1 MAKRVKIELP
11 DDSFFVE
18 FQGDTPTLDEQ
29 IKLANLIKSRQ
40 SGQGAGRAMSREQME
55 QAAAAAKDEQLFD
68 TTSGIKDAGL
78 RAKLSAAETKGDAE
92 AQLRVL
98 YNMTEED
105 YTRDSRGRLALT
117 PSGGA
122 KIGVELSQPTLIDED
137 KFTRYDLADFAG
149 VVPEIVG
156 GVGGGVGGAILGA
169 PAGPLGMLL
178 VSALGA
184 GIGSSAG
191 QALEEG
197 IEAKL
202 GVQTQTAEEVRKDL
216 ETEFKIGFLSD
227 FTLGAFGLFA
237 RGVGS
242 TMRAGKGLTP
252 EELEIAAKS
261 IEMGINPTLSAIRA
275 PSVVARQQGIVEKI
289 FGSSPRLKQNN
300 EVMQNK
306 LAEYRSKV
314 DKTSDEEV
322 GRILLEGTGAK
333 AAELESSQLAAQK
346 AVLQT
351 LRGLGDDLGAAAERN
366 AELGDDVF
374 EILIGARNAFD
385 SEVKKAF
392 KPIDLALDDSA
403 GSKKLFDI
411 ENIRTAMKEI
421 REREKTALRG
431 KRTMRELESA
441 LNSLDAL
448 GKRGNVSFLELYNAR
463 KTLSDTLAQT
473 PFGDRLQRGYINDLM
488 RKIDSK
494 LSKNNLKSRLD
505 SLQMPEGMERDIL
518 IKASEAIDPAR
529 KLFNEGA
536 QIFEDIESAG
546 IIKNLAAKVSG
557 NQTIGIDDVAMD
569 KIIRNNKPKVLQRAL
584 AAVEYASRRGV
595 KGKGGESL
603 NTTEFRQQL
612 AGQWLNDAL
621 STSGLSR
628 VDDFDPA
635 KFKPAAF
642 AKSVKDLGKT
652 ADVLFGENANK
663 IKSLAAQ
670 MEKIGL
676 SDMKQ
681 VDMDAIIAQIG
692 DEAPLVD
699 KLQALVQ
706 FQRAA
711 RDEKRSAALRDLQRG
726 DLNYIQASNV
736 IADRSTTATD
746 IKKIFNAFEG
756 DEEAL
761 QKIRGNYMERLVS
774 DFGDS
779 ITTDGKSLGAFA
791 KRLLDADEGGK
802 LSAIFGEEMGKD
814 MAEFAKI
821 LAFNA
826 RTAAGGDLVAA
837 NIAASPIQNLGK
849 LAKFT
854 IIGRLLQSGPYYK
867 QIVKDYKKLAAG
879 ETAETKARIL
889 GRLIAQSLGQ
899 QSQEGVR
906 EAEQQAGTVIG
917 DAIDTTGIGQQI
929 QQLQQQVTNPNNFSG
944 MAQAPVVP
952 PQQPAAQPTL
962 RQRAAQNPAVARTL
976 GITGGTAGLI

>member
-11 DDSFFVE
+11 NDSFFVE

-40 SGQGAGRAMSREQME
+40 GGQGAGRAMSREQME

-98 YNMTEED
+98 YGMTEED
-105 YTRDSRGRLALT
+105 YIRDSRGRLALT

-178 VSALGA
+178 ASALGA
-184 GIGSSAG
+184 GFGSSAG

-227 FTLGAFGLFA
+227 LTLGAFGLVG

-242 TMRAGKGLTP
+242 TMRAGKGLTE
-252 EELEIAAKS
+252 EELKVAAES

-289 FGSSPRLKQNN
+289 FGSSPRLKKNN
-300 EVMQNK
+300 EVMQEK
-306 LAEYRSKV
+306 IAEFRSKV
-314 DKTSDEEV
+314 DTVGDDEA

-333 AAELESSQLAAQK
+333 AAELAASQVAAQK

-351 LRGLGDDLGAAAERN
+351 LRGLGDDLGAAAEKN
-366 AELGDDVF
+366 MDLNEDVF
-374 EILIGARNAFD
+374 DILIGARNAFD
-385 SEVKKAF
+385 NEVKVAF
-392 KPIDLALDDSA
+392 KPIDDA
-403 GSKKLFDI
+403 
-411 ENIRTAMKEI
+411 
-421 REREKTALRG
+421 
-431 KRTMRELESA
+431 LESA
-441 LNSLDAL
+441 GGSEKLFGIDNIRAAVKEIKDIEKTGLAGDTMMELKSALKGIDAL
-448 GKRGNVSFLELYNAR
+448 GKQGNVSFLELYNLR
-463 KTLSDTLAQT
+463 KTLSDNLSRV
-473 PFGDRLQRGYINDLM
+473 PFKNNIQRGHINDLM
-488 RKIDSK
+488 RKVDAK
-494 LSKNNLKSRLD
+494 LSTNNIKATLD
-505 SLQMPEGMERDIL
+505 SLRVPGGDRNRVILER
-518 IKASEAIDPAR
+518 ASEAIEPAR
-529 KLFNEGA
+529 KLYNEGA
-536 QIFEDIESAG
+536 QIFEDIEAAG
-546 IIKNLAAKVSG
+546 IIKNIAAKARG
-557 NQTIGIDDVAMD
+557 NQPIGVDDVAMD
-569 KIIRNNKPKVLQRAL
+569 KIIRNNKPLVLQRAL
-584 AAVEYASRRGV
+584 NAVEFAAAKGV
-595 KGKGGESL
+595 KGKGGASL
-603 NTTEFRQQL
+603 NKEAFRQQL

-628 VDDFDPA
+628 LDDFDPT

-642 AKSVKDLGKT
+642 AKAIKDLGKT
-652 ADVLFGENANK
+652 ADVLFGADAAK
-663 IKSLAAQ
+663 VKSLANQ

-676 SDMKQ
+676 SNMKQ
-681 VDMDAIIAQIG
+681 ADMDAIIAQIG
-692 DEAPLVD
+692 DEAPLAE
-699 KLQALVQ
+699 KLQVLVG

-711 RDEKRSAALRDLQRG
+711 RDEQRSSALRKLQTG
-726 DLNYIQASNV
+726 DLNPVEAAEL
-736 IADRSTTATD
+736 IANRSTSATD

-756 DEEAL
+756 DEAAL
-761 QKIRGNYMERLVS
+761 QKIRGNYMERLIS
-774 DFGDS
+774 DFGDTL
-779 ITTDGKSLGAFA
+779 TTDGKALGAFA

-814 MAEFAKI
+814 MAKFARI
-821 LAFNA
+821 LDFNS

-854 IIGRLLQSGPYYK
+854 IVGRLLQSGPYYK
-867 QIVKDYKKLAAG
+867 QIVKDYEKLAAG
-879 ETAETKARIL
+879 ETAEAKARIL

-906 EAEQQAGTVIG
+906 EAEQQIGTVVG
-917 DAIDTTGIGQQI
+917 DAIDTSGIGQQI
-929 QQLQQQVTNPNNFSG
+929 QQLQQQLPNPNNFSG
-944 MAQAPVVP
+944 MAQASVVP
-952 PQQPAAQPTL
+952 AQQPAAQSTL
-962 RQRAAQNPAVARTL
+962 RQQAAQNPAVAQAL
-976 GITGGTAGLI
+976 GIRGATAGLI